1 MTGCILKF
9 HTPEYIITAIRVSM
23 MKLAAFGLLGF
34 LVVLILPA
42 NADEQTPS
50 FLYGAATLVAYDA
63 HGNEIFA
70 QTVHNQ
76 LFDEGEDFM
85 LDQTFT
91 DEGGVAVVDAIQIGA
106 ICLSADATPSTT
118 ESDTNTIFNTDNAR
132 TGTLALNCITDPLVA
147 KAAQVVTLGP
157 LTFTA
162 GPDGA
167 GVQWVGGD
175 TVTNIGVCDAEST
188 NTNVRDCTT
197 NLFAVVD
204 TSNVVLAN
212 SETVD
217 VTYTFDL
224 SSAGT

>member
-1 MTGCILKF
+1 
-9 HTPEYIITAIRVSM
+9 M
-23 MKLAAFGLLGF
+23 MKLAAFGLLGL

-50 FLYGAATLVAYDA
+50 FLYGAATLVAYDT
-63 HGNEIFA
+63 HGNEFFA

-85 LDQTFT
+85 LNQAFT
-91 DEGGVAVVDAIQIGA
+91 DIGGVVTADNTQIGA
-106 ICLSADATPSTT
+106 ICLSAAAASAT
-118 ESDTNTIFNTDNAR
+118 EADDNGAFNTAHDLADNGPTDAS
-132 TGTLALNCITDPLVA
+132 LNCITAPTATAPVTSAL
-147 KAAQVVTLGP
+147 QVVTIGP

-162 GPDGA
+162 DAAEGA
-167 GVQWVGGD
+167 NWFATD
-175 TVTNIGVCDAEST
+175 TVLHIGICDASAT
-188 NTNVRDCTT
+188 DIDVRGCAT

-204 TSNVVLAN
+204 TSDVTLADT
-212 SETVD
+212 ETVD

>member
-1 MTGCILKF
+1 ML
-9 HTPEYIITAIRVSM
+9 
-23 MKLAAFGLLGF
+23 KLATFGLLGF
-34 LVVLILPA
+34 LLVLILPA
-42 NADEQTPS
+42 NADQQTQS
-50 FLYGAATLVAYDA
+50 FLYGAATLVAYDV

-76 LFDEGEDFM
+76 LFDLGEDFM
-85 LDQTFT
+85 LDQSFA
-91 DEGGVAVVDAIQIGA
+91 DIGGVAVVDDIQIGA
-106 ICLSADATPSTT
+106 ICLSADATPSTN
-118 ESDTNTIFNTDNAR
+118 EPDSVAQWNANNTR
-132 TGTLALNCITDPLVA
+132 TGTLALNCITDPTVT
-147 KAAQVVTLGP
+147 KATQVVTLGP

-175 TVTNIGVCDAEST
+175 TVTNIGVCDAET
-188 NTNVRDCTT
+188 TDTNVRDCTT

-204 TSNVVLAN
+204 TSDVTLAN
-212 SETVD
+212 TETVD

>member
-1 MTGCILKF
+1 ML
-9 HTPEYIITAIRVSM
+9 
-23 MKLAAFGLLGF
+23 KLAAFGLLGF

-50 FLYGAATLVAYDA
+50 FLYGAATLVAYDV

-70 QTVHNQ
+70 QTIHNQ
-76 LFDEGEDFM
+76 LFDEGEDLM
-85 LDQTFT
+85 IDQSFA
-91 DEGGVAVVDAIQIGA
+91 DLGGVAIVDDIQIGA
-106 ICLSADATPSTT
+106 ICLSADATPTTT
-118 ESDTNTIFNTDNAR
+118 ETDTNTTFNTDNVR
-132 TGTLALNCITDPLVA
+132 TGTLALNCITDPTVT
-147 KAAQVVTLGP
+147 KATQVVTLGP

-175 TVTNIGVCDAEST
+175 TVTNIGVCDAEIA
-188 NTNVRDCTT
+188 NANVRDCTT

-212 SETVD
+212 AETVD
-217 VTYTFDL
+217 VTYTFDI
-224 SSAGT
+224 SDDAS